1 MVLDE
6 KQQRAKNII
15 FQDLKE
21 ISEINGGSLDTAFK
35 IWIIKNIL
43 HINDDLIIEEILGY
57 ENRFNTD
64 LFYEQQGENQ
74 DDYHMYWGKIFF
86 DGKFEHVCNKN
97 DINAFI
103 NIPSNFESTQG
114 DDKLSKFMQKTYS
127 DNVKSGINQTA
138 IFVVA
143 GRLDEDA
150 QKFVDG
156 DLFEST
162 HFGENVDVKIYQMDE
177 LFNEIFMPTT
187 PKLSIKYEEYHK
199 FEGSITGHVK
209 AKEIIKNCEKHS
221 KQIFLRNPRS
231 FLNSTYTNKSISE
244 TLKDDTNKSIFWKL
258 NNGITAVCRK
268 IEENDSDENIYNFED
283 FKIVNGRQT
292 TQTLIKNKK
301 YIDDTVKILLN
312 VHTTSNNQESIQISS
327 ATNTQNAIKPA
338 DKVSNNEFI
347 IQFEKIIKREHEN
360 WYFERQIGSYRNDLS
375 TDDKKRV
382 TLRRVLSKTSMI
394 RQYYAFNMNP
404 FYAVKSSEDKLFKSD
419 EIKKIFKNTKMF
431 ELIIPHI
438 FSTALIELSKKHKGN
453 TDYDLLRWKTVKYY
467 VLAFIGEDIHMMEEE
482 DKNKC
487 FKKIYELFNT
497 LENSAKIPDVLLD
510 IVDLAFNRF
519 NRSIPSGF
527 RDLANID
534 LNRKLINS
542 DEYYLFKQEHELLSS
557 RDHDSILKKLED
569 M

>member
-150 QKFVDG
+150 QKIVDS
-156 DLFEST
+156 DMFESR
-162 HFGENVDVKIYQMDE
+162 FDENVDVKIYQMDE
-177 LFNEIFMPTT
+177 LFNEIFIPTT
-187 PKLSIKYEEYHK
+187 PKLSIKYEECHK
-199 FEGSITGHVK
+199 MEGSITGHVK
-209 AKEIIKNCEKHS
+209 AKEIIKNCEIYS

-244 TLKDDTNKSIFWKL
+244 TLKNTTNKGIFWKL
-258 NNGITAVCRK
+258 NNGITAVCRE
-268 IEENDSDENIYNFED
+268 IEKSDSDEYTYNFKD

-312 VHTTSNNQESIQISS
+312 VHTTSSNQESIQISS

-347 IQFEKIIKREHEN
+347 IQFEKVIKLEHKN
-360 WYFERQIGSYRNDLS
+360 WHFERQIGSYRNDS
-375 TDDKKRV
+375 SADYKKSI

-394 RQYYAFNMNP
+394 RQYYAFNMKP
-404 FYAVKSSEDKLFKSD
+404 FYAVKSSEDKLFRSD
-419 EIKKIFKNTKMF
+419 EIKKIFKDTNVF

-438 FSTALIELSKKHKGN
+438 FSSALMELSKKHKGDTN
-453 TDYDLLRWKTVKYY
+453 YDLLRWKTVKYY
-467 VLAFIGEDIHMMEEE
+467 VLAFIGEDTHMMKKEC
-482 DKNKC
+482 KNEC

-497 LENSAKIPDVLLD
+497 LEKSAKIPDVLLD

-527 RDLANID
+527 RFS
-534 LNRKLINS
+534 K
-542 DEYYLFKQEHELLSS
+542 Y
-557 RDHDSILKKLED
+557 
-569 M
+569 

>member
-150 QKFVDG
+150 QKIVDS
-156 DLFEST
+156 DMFESR
-162 HFGENVDVKIYQMDE
+162 FDENVDVKIYQMDE
-177 LFNEIFMPTT
+177 LFNEIFIPTT
-187 PKLSIKYEEYHK
+187 PKLSIKYEECHK
-199 FEGSITGHVK
+199 MEGSITGHVK
-209 AKEIIKNCEKHS
+209 AKEIIKNCEIYS

-231 FLNSTYTNKSISE
+231 FLNSTYTNKSIAE
-244 TLKDDTNKSIFWKL
+244 TLKNTTNKGIFWKL
-258 NNGITAVCRK
+258 NNGVTAVCRE
-268 IEENDSDENIYNFED
+268 IEKSDSDEYTYNFKD

-312 VHTTSNNQESIQISS
+312 VHTTSSNQESIQISS

-347 IQFEKIIKREHEN
+347 IQFEKIIKLEHKN
-360 WYFERQIGSYRNDLS
+360 WYFERQIGSYRNDS
-375 TDDKKRV
+375 PADYKKSI

-394 RQYYAFNMNP
+394 RQYYAFNMKP
-404 FYAVKSSEDKLFKSD
+404 FYAVKSSEDKLFRSD
-419 EIKKIFKNTKMF
+419 EIKKIFKDTNVF

-438 FSTALIELSKKHKGN
+438 FSSALMELSKKHKGD
-453 TDYDLLRWKTVKYY
+453 TKYDLLRWKTVKYY
-467 VLAFIGEDIHMMEEE
+467 VLAFIGEDTHMMKKEC
-482 DKNKC
+482 KNEC

-497 LENSAKIPDVLLD
+497 LEKSAKIPDVLLD

>member
-1 MVLDE
+1 MVLND
-6 KQQRAKNII
+6 KQQEAKNII
-15 FQDLKE
+15 CQDLKE
-21 ISEINGGSLDTAFK
+21 ISEINDGSFDIAFK
-35 IWIIKNIL
+35 IWIVKNIL
-43 HINDDLIIEEILGY
+43 HINEDLTIEEILGY
-57 ENRFNTD
+57 ENRFDTD

-86 DGKFEHVCNKN
+86 NKEFEHVCNKN
-97 DINAFI
+97 DIENFI
-103 NIPSNFESTQG
+103 KIQSNFESYQG
-114 DDKLSKFMQKTYS
+114 DDKVSKFMQETYD
-127 DNVKSGINQTA
+127 DNVKSRINQTA

-150 QKFVDG
+150 QKFVDN

-162 HFGENVDVKIYQMDE
+162 HFGENIDVKIYQMDE

-244 TLKDDTNKSIFWKL
+244 TLKDVTNRSIFWKL
-258 NNGITAVCRK
+258 NNGITAVCHE
-268 IEENDSDENIYNFED
+268 IEESDSDKYTYNFED

-312 VHTTSNNQESIQISS
+312 VHTTSNKQESIQISS

-347 IQFEKIIKREHEN
+347 IQFEKTIKHDHEN

-375 TDDKKRV
+375 ADDKKRV

-467 VLAFIGEDIHMMEEE
+467 LLAFIGEDIHMMKEE

-487 FKKIYELFNT
+487 FEKIYGLFNT

-527 RDLANID
+527 RNLANID

-542 DEYYLFKQEHELLSS
+542 DEYYSFKREHKLLSS
-557 RDHDSILKKLED
+557 RDHDSILKKLEN